1 MAIAGEFSEQ
11 DVNKTI
17 HKLFRSLK
25 KEKVPVKQPYAYI
38 LGGQPGAGKTAL
50 QKKLFKQCGKNT
62 IAINGDE
69 YRKFIPNHKA
79 VMKFPE
85 NQYASLTQRFAN
97 QVVEGL
103 IDKASS
109 MSYNLI
115 IEGTL
120 RNQSP
125 ALSTSQL
132 LKERGYI
139 CELSVLAVNREVS
152 YYSTKLRTEK
162 LKELGAPGRMT
173 ATDNHTEAVRNLP
186 KNVSDLYKKHAF
198 DNITVYDRQGK
209 CLYNFQETPEMN
221 PGYIVQEKL
230 YENTPEVDQDVHK
243 IKRDIFQIKNNHMR
257 FPQIEP

>member
-1 MAIAGEFSEQ
+1 MAIIGEFSTQ
-11 DVNKTI
+11 DVEKII
-17 HKLFRSLK
+17 HSTLEYLPKRN
-25 KEKVPVKQPYAYI
+25 VPVEHPQAYI
-38 LGGQPGAGKTAL
+38 LGGQPGAGKTFL
-50 QKKLFKQCGKNT
+50 QDRLLKKLGENA
-62 IAINGDE
+62 IVINGDE
-69 YRKFIPNHKA
+69 YRKFIPNHES

-97 QVVEGL
+97 QIVEGL

-120 RNQSP
+120 RNQGP

-132 LKERGYI
+132 LKERGYMS
-139 CELSVLAVNREVS
+139 ELSVLAVNREVS

-162 LKELGAPGRMT
+162 LKELGAPGRTT
-173 ATDNHTEAVRNLP
+173 ATDNHKEAVRNLP
-186 KNVSDLYKKHAF
+186 RNVSDLYKKHAF
-198 DNITVYDRQGK
+198 DNITVYDRQGR
-209 CLYNFQETPEMN
+209 CLYNFQETPEVN

-230 YENTPEVDQDVHK
+230 YEKTPEVDQDVHK
-243 IKRDIFQIKNNHMR
+243 IKRDIFQIKNNRMR